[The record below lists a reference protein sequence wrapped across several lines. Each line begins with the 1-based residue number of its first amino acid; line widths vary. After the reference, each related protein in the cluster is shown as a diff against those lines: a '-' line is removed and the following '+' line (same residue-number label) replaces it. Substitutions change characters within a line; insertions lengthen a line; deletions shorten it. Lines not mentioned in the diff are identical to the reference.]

1 MPSTVPPPSSSPALL
16 HLHPSDNVAVA
27 VRAVAPQSSVAL
39 GRESIT
45 AVEEIPAGHK
55 LATREIAAGE
65 IVTKYGNPIG
75 LASQPIAAGAWV
87 HCHNVTLDG
96 FHRTMAEIGALPPA
110 PPKLERTFMGYKRPD
125 RRAGTR
131 NYIAVISSVNC
142 SAAVCKAVAA
152 RFTSQELAGFEN
164 VDGVLPFTHGE
175 GCGLQFGGL
184 RHETLNRTLAGI
196 AKHPNIGAYLIIG
209 LGCENAPIGYLM
221 DSQHLY
227 TLDAA
232 SKKAERPIVLSMQD
246 VGGTQA
252 TIEAGVAAV
261 KTLLPLANAFRR
273 EPVGAENLCVAL
285 KCGGSDGNSGITAN
299 PALGVASDRIV
310 ACGGTA
316 VLSETTEI
324 WGAEQLLTRRART
337 PEVAK
342 KLMDR
347 LAWWEWYAGVFGAS
361 IDGNPSAGN
370 KAGGLTN
377 IVEKSLGAVAKAGG
391 TVFEELY
398 LYAEQVTKPGL
409 VVMDTPGFDPV
420 CVTGM
425 VAGGA
430 NVVVFT
436 TGRGSCFGCKPSPS
450 IKVATN
456 TPMYERMKP
465 DMDLN
470 AGEILNGQSV
480 EKCGETMFEE
490 ILAVAS
496 GKKTKSESQGLGLE
510 EFVPWQCGPVL

>member
-1 MPSTVPPPSSSPALL
+1 MTHTAPPAQPASLL
-16 HLHPSDNVAVA
+16 HLHSADNVAVA
-27 VRAVAPQSSVAL
+27 VRPLTSQESVEVA
-39 GRESIT
+39 GRSIT
-45 AVEEIPAGHK
+45 ALESISAGHK
-55 LATREIAAGE
+55 IALRPIAQGE
-65 IVTKYGNPIG
+65 IILKYGHPIG

-87 HCHNVTLDG
+87 HCHNVTLEG
-96 FHRTMAEIGALPPA
+96 FQRTVAQIEALPPP
-110 PPKLERTFMGYKRPD
+110 PPKLERAFLGFKRPD

-152 RFTSQELAGFEN
+152 RFDSAALRDFPN

-175 GCGLQFGGL
+175 GCGIQFGGL

-196 AKHPNIGAYLIIG
+196 ARHPNIGAYLIIG
-209 LGCENAPIGYLM
+209 LGCENAPIGYLL
-221 DSQHLY
+221 DTQRLY
-227 TLDAA
+227 SLDPA
-232 SKKAERPIVLSMQD
+232 SGKQDRPIVLSMQD

-252 TIEAGVAAV
+252 TIEAGVEAV
-261 KTLLPLANAFRR
+261 KSLLPMANAFRR
-273 EPVGAENLCVAL
+273 EPVSASELCVAL

-299 PALGVASDRIV
+299 PAVGVAADRIV

-324 WGAEQLLTRRART
+324 WGAEQLLTRRARS
-337 PEVAK
+337 PEVAQ
-342 KLMDR
+342 KLIDR
-347 LAWWEWYAGVFGAS
+347 LAWWEWYAGVFGAQ
-361 IDGNPSAGN
+361 IDGNPSTGN

-377 IVEKSLGAVAKAGG
+377 IVEKSLGAVAKAGS
-391 TVFEELY
+391 TVFEEMY
-398 LYAEQVTKPGL
+398 LYAEQVDKPGL
-409 VVMDTPGFDPV
+409 VVMDTPGYDPV

-430 NVVVFT
+430 NVVLFT

-450 IKVATN
+450 IKIATN

-470 AGEILNGQSV
+470 AGAILEGKSVVEMGEEI
-480 EKCGETMFEE
+480 FEE
-490 ILAVAS
+490 VLAVAS
-496 GKKTKSESQGLGLE
+496 GKKTKSEEQGLGLD
-510 EFVPWQCGPVL
+510 EFVPWQCGPIL

>member
-1 MPSTVPPPSSSPALL
+1 MINQAPPALL
-16 HLHPSDNVAVA
+16 RLHESDNVAVA
-27 VRAVAPQSSVAL
+27 VRVIPPHKAVAVGGQNL
-39 GRESIT
+39 TT
-45 AVEEIPAGHK
+45 AEEIPAGHK
-55 LATREIAAGE
+55 LATRAIARGE

-75 LASQPIAAGAWV
+75 LASQPIAQGAWV
-87 HCHNVTLDG
+87 HCHNVTLEG

-110 PPKLERTFMGYKRPD
+110 PPKIERTFMGYKRPD

-152 RFTSQELAGFEN
+152 HFTGDALKGFAN

-227 TLDAA
+227 TLEPDTN
-232 SKKAERPIVLSMQD
+232 KAQRPIVLSMQD
-246 VGGTQA
+246 VGGTRK
-252 TIEAGVAAV
+252 TIEAGIAAV
-261 KTLLPLANAFRR
+261 KTLLPRANAFQR
-273 EPVGAENLCVAL
+273 EPVSASNLSVAL

-299 PALGVASDRIV
+299 PALGIATDHLVA
-310 ACGGTA
+310 AGGTA
-316 VLSETTEI
+316 ILSETTEI

-398 LYAEQVTKPGL
+398 LYAEQATKPGL

-456 TPMYERMKP
+456 TPMYERMIE
-465 DMDLN
+465 DMDIN

-480 EKCGETMFEE
+480 AELGGVIFEE

-496 GKKTKSESQGLGLE
+496 GKKTKSEEQGLGLE